1 MNLVKSIF
9 IFLAPVWLL
18 VVVWQGVYAVLNS
31 GDLFYAGGLIL
42 SALPLLLFLSYIMLF
57 KKLARTSEY
66 LLSVLIP
73 SLLGYLMTLIL
84 FIKHTDINLMIGMMF
99 ALSAFLLTFLYIFWY
114 SNNSRDI
121 TDKLKNNQ
129 QLPTF
134 MVKDSDG
141 NEISS
146 TTFTGNKTLIFFYRG
161 NWCPLCM
168 AQIDEVA
175 NNYRKFAEND
185 IDVIFIAPQ
194 SAKNTKSLAEKHN
207 LSFKFY
213 LDEDNQ
219 AAKKLDILH
228 KFGLPMGFQAL
239 GYDSDSV
246 YPTIIAIDEN
256 ARIIYNDQTS
266 NYRVRPE
273 PEELF
278 AIFS

>member
-1 MNLVKSIF
+1 MNLIKSIF

-31 GDLFYAGGLIL
+31 EDLFYAGGLIL

-57 KKLARTSEY
+57 KRLARTSEY

-73 SLLGYLMTLIL
+73 SLFGYLMTLIL

-121 TDKLKNNQ
+121 TDKIKNNQ
-129 QLPTF
+129 QLPIF
-134 MVKDSDG
+134 MVKDGDG
-141 NEISS
+141 NDISS
-146 TTFTGNKTLIFFYRG
+146 TTFAGNKTLIFFYRG

-175 NNYRKFAEND
+175 NNYRKFAENNV
-185 IDVIFIAPQ
+185 DVVFIAPQ
-194 SAKNTKSLAEKHN
+194 SAKNTKSLAEKYN

-213 LDEDNQ
+213 LDEHNQ
-219 AAKKLDILH
+219 AAKKLDIVH

-246 YPTIIAIDEN
+246 YPTIIALDEN
-256 ARIIYNDQTS
+256 GVIIYNNQTA

-278 AIFS
+278 AIFM

>member
-9 IFLAPVWLL
+9 IFLAPVWLI
-18 VVVWQGVYAVLNS
+18 VVVLQGVYAVLNS
-31 GDLFYAGGLIL
+31 EDLFYAGGLIL
-42 SALPLLLFLSYIMLF
+42 SALPLLLFLSYILLF
-57 KKLARTSEY
+57 KRLARTSEY

-73 SLLGYLMTLIL
+73 SLLGYLMTLML
-84 FIKHTDINLMIGMMF
+84 FIKHTDYNQMLGMMF
-99 ALSAFLLTFLYIFWY
+99 ALSAFLVTFLYIFWY
-114 SNNSRDI
+114 SNNNRDI
-121 TDKLKNNQ
+121 TGKIKNNL

-141 NEISS
+141 NEIQS
-146 TTFTGNKTLIFFYRG
+146 TSFAGNKTLIFFYRG

-175 NNYRKFAEND
+175 NNYRKFAENN
-185 IDVIFIAPQ
+185 IDVVFIAPQ

-213 LDEDNQ
+213 LDEDNR
-219 AAKKLDILH
+219 AAKKLDIVH

-256 ARIIYNDQTS
+256 GNIIYSDQTS